1 MRVTMVRSVFP
12 GELFHDMSVFRMLL
26 MFISSLQSRYFYSLL
41 KNRPLEKYRI
51 VVWLAWGYSANEA

>member
-26 MFISSLQSRYFYSLL
+26 IMFISSLQSRYFYSLL

-51 VVWLAWGYSANEA
+51 VV